1 VSFTVFL
8 VEDSPILRKRVE
20 TMVAALPGMQ
30 LIGMAADADA
40 AAREI
45 AATRPD
51 AVILDIHLAQ
61 GTGFDVLRA
70 LQRDKVATAVYVLT
84 NYASEAYRMTAKRL
98 GARALF
104 DKSTEFEQLREALV
118 AAAPA

>member
-1 VSFTVFL
+1 
-8 VEDSPILRKRVE
+8 
-20 TMVAALPGMQ
+20 MVAAIPGMQ
-30 LIGMAADADA
+30 LLGVAADADT

-45 AATRPD
+45 ASTRPD
-51 AVILDIHLAQ
+51 AVILDIHLKK

-70 LQRDKVATAVYVLT
+70 LQRDKVKTAIYVLT
-84 NYASEAYRMTAKRL
+84 NYASEAYRTTAQRL